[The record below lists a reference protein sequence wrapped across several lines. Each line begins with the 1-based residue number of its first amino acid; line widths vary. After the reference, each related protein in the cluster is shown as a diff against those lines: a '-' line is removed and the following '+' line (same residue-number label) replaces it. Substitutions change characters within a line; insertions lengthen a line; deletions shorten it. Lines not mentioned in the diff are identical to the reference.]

1 MSMNLTL
8 PRFFWSEYRKR
19 RKKAAL
25 ITFALFWGTLS
36 ILLLMAFGRG
46 MTTQFGVSFSGL
58 GETLIMVYGGQTSLE
73 FEGLSKGRPI
83 SLYPEDV
90 DYLKERIPE
99 IMRIAPESY
108 TYLQVSANGKEIN
121 RTVHGTTA
129 EFAVMRTQVPQ
140 MGGRFINPDDSAE
153 GRKVAFIG
161 WKVAADLFG
170 PGADAVGR
178 QIVINRIPFTV
189 VGVLM
194 KKIQDSMYNGPDA
207 DQIYLPFH
215 AYQQIDNRRRIN
227 QIHIQP
233 FGANQDKLIEARVR
247 TLLGRKYRFNPDDR
261 YATSFWNTIE
271 NNKEGMAI
279 FKGIEIFLGIIGALT
294 LLIGAV
300 GVTNLMY
307 AIAKER
313 TKEIGVK
320 LAIGARRRVI
330 VQQFFLETTF
340 VFAKGTFWGFITAF
354 NIVHLIRLAPI
365 NYDSFGIEAYLLRPE
380 FSLQIFLAYMII
392 LGVVVFLSGIFPAL
406 RASRSNPI
414 ESLRYE

>member
-1 MSMNLTL
+1 MNLTL

-19 RKKAAL
+19 RKKASL

-36 ILLLMAFGRG
+36 ILLLMAFGQG
-46 MTTQFGVSFSGL
+46 MSTQFQVAFSGL

-73 FEGLSKGRPI
+73 FEGLPKGRPI

-90 DYLKERIPE
+90 DFIKDRIPE
-99 IMRIAPESY
+99 IKRIAPEAY
-108 TYLQVSANGKEIN
+108 NFLQVSANGKEIN

-129 EFAVMRTQVPQ
+129 EFALLRTQVPM
-140 MGGRFINPDDSAE
+140 MGGRFLDADDVAE

-170 PGADAVGR
+170 GADAVGK
-178 QIVINRIPFTV
+178 QIIINRIPFTV
-189 VGVLM
+189 IGVLQ

-207 DQIYLPFH
+207 EQVYLPFH
-215 AYQQIDNRRRIN
+215 AYRQIDNRRRIN

-233 FGANQDKLIEARVR
+233 RDASQSKLIEARIR
-247 TLLGRKYRFNPDDR
+247 TLLGRKYHFNPDDR
-261 YATSFWNTIE
+261 YALSFWNTIE
-271 NNKEGMAI
+271 DNKQGMAI

-307 AIAKER
+307 AVAKER

-330 VQQFFLETTF
+330 VEQFFLETLF
-340 VFAKGTFWGFITAF
+340 VFAKGTFWGFIIAF
-354 NIVHLIRLAPI
+354 NIVHFVRLAPI

-380 FSLQIFLAYMII
+380 FSVRIFVAYMVI
-392 LGVVVFLSGIFPAL
+392 LGVLVFLSGIFPAL

>member
-1 MSMNLTL
+1 MNLTL

-19 RKKAAL
+19 RKKASL

-36 ILLLMAFGRG
+36 ILLLMAFGQG
-46 MTTQFGVSFSGL
+46 MTIQFKVAFSGL

-73 FEGLSKGRPI
+73 FEGLPKGRPI

-99 IMRIAPESY
+99 ILRIVPESY
-108 TYLQVSANGKEIN
+108 NYLQVSANGKEIN

-129 EFAVMRTQVPQ
+129 EFALMRTQVPRL
-140 MGGRFINPDDSAE
+140 GGRFLNADDVAE

-161 WKVAADLFG
+161 WKVAGDLFG
-170 PGADAVGR
+170 AADPVGS
-178 QIVINRIPFTV
+178 QIIINRIPFTV
-189 VGVLM
+189 IGVLQ
-194 KKIQDSMYNGPDA
+194 KKIQDSMYQGPDA
-207 DQIYLPFH
+207 DQIYLPFY
-215 AYQQIDNRRRIN
+215 AYRQIDNRRRIN

-233 FGANQDKLIEARVR
+233 HEAAQSKLIEARVR
-247 TLLGRKYRFNPDDR
+247 TLLGRKNRFDPDDR
-261 YATSFWNTIE
+261 YALSFWNTIE
-271 NNKEGMAI
+271 DAKEGMAI

-307 AIAKER
+307 AVAKER
-313 TKEIGVK
+313 TKEIGIK

-330 VQQFFLETTF
+330 VQQFFLETLF
-340 VFAKGTFWGFITAF
+340 VFAKGTFWGFIIAF

-380 FSLQIFLAYMII
+380 FSLQIFAAYMAI
-392 LGVVVFLSGIFPAL
+392 LGVLVFLSGIFPAL

>member
-1 MSMNLTL
+1 MNLTL

-19 RKKAAL
+19 RKKASL

-46 MTTQFGVSFSGL
+46 MSTQFRVAFSGL
-58 GETLIMVYGGQTSLE
+58 GDTLIMVYGGQTSLE
-73 FEGLSKGRPI
+73 FEGLPKGRPI

-121 RTVHGTTA
+121 RNVHGTTA
-129 EFAVMRTQVPQ
+129 EFGLMRTQIPQ
-140 MGGRFINPDDSAE
+140 MGGRFLDADDVAE

-161 WKVAADLFG
+161 WKIAVDLFG
-170 PGADAVGR
+170 TADVVGK

-189 VGVLM
+189 IGVLM

-215 AYQQIDNRRRIN
+215 AFRQIDNRRRIA

-233 FGANQDKLIEARVR
+233 YDASQSKLIESRIR
-247 TLLGRKYRFNPDDR
+247 TLLGRKNRFDPDDR

-271 NNKEGMAI
+271 NNKEGMAV
-279 FKGIEIFLGIIGALT
+279 FRGIEIFLGIIGALT

-307 AIAKER
+307 AVAKER
-313 TKEIGVK
+313 TKEIGIK
-320 LAIGARRRVI
+320 LAIGARRRII
-330 VQQFFLETTF
+330 VQQFFLETLF
-340 VFAKGTFWGFITAF
+340 VFGKGTFWGFITAF
-354 NIVHLIRLAPI
+354 NIINLIRLVPI
-365 NYDSFGIEAYLLRPE
+365 NYDSFGIEAYLLRPV
-380 FSLQIFLAYMII
+380 FSLGIFVAYMVI
-392 LGVVVFLSGIFPAL
+392 LGLLVFLSGIFPAL

>member
-1 MSMNLTL
+1 MNLTL

-19 RKKAAL
+19 RKKASL

-36 ILLLMAFGRG
+36 ILLLMAFGQG
-46 MTTQFGVSFSGL
+46 MTIQFKVAFSGL

-73 FEGLSKGRPI
+73 LEGLPKGRPI

-90 DYLKERIPE
+90 DYLKDRIPE
-99 IMRIAPESY
+99 ILRIAPESY
-108 TYLQVSANGKEIN
+108 NYLQVSANGKEIN

-129 EFAVMRTQVPQ
+129 EFALMRTQVPRL
-140 MGGRFINPDDSAE
+140 GGRFLNADDVAE

-161 WKVAADLFG
+161 WKVAGDLFG
-170 PGADAVGR
+170 AADPVGS
-178 QIVINRIPFTV
+178 QIIINRIPFTV
-189 VGVLM
+189 IGVLQ
-194 KKIQDSMYNGPDA
+194 KKIQDSMYQGPDA
-207 DQIYLPFH
+207 DQIYLPFY
-215 AYQQIDNRRRIN
+215 AYRQIDNRRRIN

-233 FGANQDKLIEARVR
+233 HEAAQSKLIEARVR
-247 TLLGRKYRFNPDDR
+247 TLLGRKNRFDPDDR
-261 YATSFWNTIE
+261 YALSFWNTIE
-271 NNKEGMAI
+271 DAKEGMAI

-307 AIAKER
+307 AVAKER
-313 TKEIGVK
+313 TKEIGIK

-330 VQQFFLETTF
+330 VQQFFLETLF
-340 VFAKGTFWGFITAF
+340 VFAKGTFWGFIIAF

-380 FSLQIFLAYMII
+380 FSLQIFAAYMAI
-392 LGVVVFLSGIFPAL
+392 LGVLVFLSGIFPAL

>member
-1 MSMNLTL
+1 MNLTL

-19 RKKAAL
+19 RKRTSL

-36 ILLLMAFGRG
+36 ILLLMAFGQG
-46 MTTQFGVSFSGL
+46 MTTQFRVAFSGL
-58 GETLIMVYGGQTSLE
+58 GETLIMVYGGQTSLPY
-73 FEGLSKGRPI
+73 EGLPKGRQI
-83 SLYPEDV
+83 SLFPEDV
-90 DYLKERIPE
+90 DYLKDRIPE
-99 IMRIAPESY
+99 ILRIAPESY
-108 TYLQVSANGKEIN
+108 GYLPVSAEGKEIN

-129 EFAVMRTQVPQ
+129 EFGLMRTQVPQ
-140 MGGRFINPDDSAE
+140 LGGRFINPDDVTE

-161 WKVAADLFG
+161 WKVATDLFG
-170 PGADAVGR
+170 SADAVGR
-178 QIVINRIPFTV
+178 TIVVNRVPFTV
-189 VGVLM
+189 VGVLQ
-194 KKIQDSMYNGPDA
+194 KKIQDSMYQGPDA

-215 AYQQIDNRRRIN
+215 AFRQLDNRRRIN

-233 FGANQDKLIEARVR
+233 REASQSLLIESRVK
-247 TLLGRKYRFNPDDR
+247 TLLGRKYRFDPADR

-271 NNKEGMAI
+271 DAKEGQAI

-307 AIAKER
+307 AAAKER

-320 LAIGARRRVI
+320 LAIGARRRTI
-330 VQQFFLETTF
+330 VGQFFLETVF
-340 VFAKGTFWGFITAF
+340 VFAKGTFWGFVAAF

-365 NYDSFGIEAYLLRPE
+365 NYESFGIEAYLLRPE
-380 FSLQIFLAYMII
+380 FSLRIFVAYVAV
-392 LGVVVFLSGIFPAL
+392 LSVLCFLSGIFPAL
-406 RASRSNPI
+406 RASRANPI

>member
-1 MSMNLTL
+1 MNLIL

-19 RKKAAL
+19 RKKASL

-36 ILLLMAFGRG
+36 ILLLMAFGQG
-46 MTTQFGVSFSGL
+46 MTIQFKVAFSGL

-73 FEGLSKGRPI
+73 FEGLPKGRPI
-83 SLYPEDV
+83 SLYQEDI

-99 IMRIAPESY
+99 ILRIAPESY
-108 TYLQVSANGKEIN
+108 NYLQVSANGKEIN
-121 RTVHGTTA
+121 RSVHGTTA
-129 EFAVMRTQVPQ
+129 EFAVMRTQIPRL
-140 MGGRFINPDDSAE
+140 GGRFLNADDVAV

-170 PGADAVGR
+170 AADPVGR
-178 QIVINRIPFTV
+178 QVVINRIPFTV
-189 VGVLM
+189 IGVLQ
-194 KKIQDSMYNGPDA
+194 KKIQDSMYQGPDA
-207 DQIYLPFH
+207 DQIYLPFY
-215 AYQQIDNRRRIN
+215 AYRQIDNRRRIN

-233 FGANQDKLIEARVR
+233 HEAAQSKLIEARVR
-247 TLLGRKYRFNPDDR
+247 TLLGRKNRFDPDDR
-261 YATSFWNTIE
+261 YALSFWNTIE
-271 NNKEGMAI
+271 DNKQGMAI

-307 AIAKER
+307 AVAKER
-313 TKEIGVK
+313 TKEIGIK

-330 VQQFFLETTF
+330 VQQFFLETLF
-340 VFAKGTFWGFITAF
+340 VFAKGTFWGFIVAF

-380 FSLQIFLAYMII
+380 FSLQIFAAYMAI
-392 LGVVVFLSGIFPAL
+392 LGVLVFLSGIFPAL
-406 RASRSNPI
+406 RASRSDPI

>member
-1 MSMNLTL
+1 MNLTL
-8 PRFFWSEYRKR
+8 PRFFWREYRKR
-19 RKKAAL
+19 RKKASL

-36 ILLLMAFGRG
+36 ILLLMAFGQG
-46 MTTQFGVSFSGL
+46 MTIQFKVAFSGL

-73 FEGLSKGRPI
+73 FEGLPKGRPV

-99 IMRIAPESY
+99 ILRIAPESY
-108 TYLQVSANGKEIN
+108 NYLQVSANGKEIN

-129 EFAVMRTQVPQ
+129 EFALMRTQVPRL
-140 MGGRFINPDDSAE
+140 GGRFLNADDVAE

-170 PGADAVGR
+170 GANPVGS

-189 VGVLM
+189 IGVLQ
-194 KKIQDSMYNGPDA
+194 KKIQDSMYQGPDA
-207 DQIYLPFH
+207 DQIYLPFY
-215 AYQQIDNRRRIN
+215 AYRQIDNRRRIN

-233 FGANQDKLIEARVR
+233 REAAQSKLIEARVR
-247 TLLGRKYRFNPDDR
+247 TLLGRKNRFDPDDR
-261 YATSFWNTIE
+261 YALSFWNTIE
-271 NNKEGMAI
+271 DAKEGMAI

-307 AIAKER
+307 ALAKER
-313 TKEIGVK
+313 TKEIGIK

-330 VQQFFLETTF
+330 VQQFFLETLF
-340 VFAKGTFWGFITAF
+340 VFAKGTFWGFIVAF

-380 FSLQIFLAYMII
+380 FSLQIFAAYMAI
-392 LGVVVFLSGIFPAL
+392 LGVLVFLSGIFPAL

>member
-1 MSMNLTL
+1 MNLTL

-19 RKKAAL
+19 RKRASL

-36 ILLLMAFGRG
+36 ILLLMAFGQG
-46 MTTQFGVSFSGL
+46 MTTQFKVAFSGL
-58 GETLIMVYGGQTSLE
+58 GETLIMVYGGQTSLP
-73 FEGLSKGRPI
+73 FEGLPKGRQI
-83 SLYPEDV
+83 SLYPEDI
-90 DYLKERIPE
+90 DYLKDRIPE
-99 IMRIAPESY
+99 ILRIAPESY
-108 TYLQVSANGKEIN
+108 DFLPVSANGKEIN

-129 EFAVMRTQVPQ
+129 DFGLMRTQVPQ
-140 MGGRFINPDDSAE
+140 LGGRFLDDDDVAE

-161 WKVAADLFG
+161 WKVAADLFAG
-170 PGADAVGR
+170 ESPIGKS
-178 QIVINRIPFTV
+178 IVIDRVPFMV
-189 VGVLM
+189 VGVLQ

-215 AYQQIDNRRRIN
+215 SFRQIDNRRRIN

-233 FGANQDKLIEARVR
+233 REASQSKLIESRVR
-247 TLLGRKYRFNPDDR
+247 TLLGRKYRFDPDDR

-271 NNKEGMAI
+271 DAKEGQAI

-307 AIAKER
+307 AAAKER

-320 LAIGARRRVI
+320 LAIGARRRII
-330 VQQFFLETTF
+330 VGQFFLETVF

-380 FSLQIFLAYMII
+380 FSLRIFVAYVIV
-392 LGVVVFLSGIFPAL
+392 LGLLCFLSGIFPAL
-406 RASRSNPI
+406 RASRANPI

>member
-1 MSMNLTL
+1 MNLTL

-19 RKKAAL
+19 RKRAAL

-36 ILLLMAFGRG
+36 ILLLMAFGQG
-46 MTTQFGVSFSGL
+46 MSTQARVSFSGL
-58 GETLIMVYGGQTSLE
+58 GQTLIMVYGGTTSLP
-73 FEGLSKGRPI
+73 FEGLPKGRPVM
-83 SLYPEDV
+83 LAAEEV

-99 IMRIAPESY
+99 ILRIAPESY
-108 TYLQVSANGKEIN
+108 SFLPVSAEGKEIN

-129 EFAVMRTQVPQ
+129 DFGIMRTQVPQ
-140 MGGRFINPDDSAE
+140 LGGRFLNADDVAL

-170 PGADAVGR
+170 SAGAVGR
-178 QIVINRIPFTV
+178 TIVINRVPFTV
-189 VGVLM
+189 VGVLQ

-215 AYQQIDNRRRIN
+215 AYRQIDNRRRIN

-233 FGANQDKLIEARVR
+233 RDPAQSKMIESRVR
-247 TLLGRKYRFNPDDR
+247 TLLGHRFRFNPDDR

-271 NNKEGMAI
+271 DAKEGQAI
-279 FKGIEIFLGIIGALT
+279 FRGIEIFLGIIGALT

-307 AIAKER
+307 AVAKER

-330 VQQFFLETTF
+330 VQQFFLETVF

-354 NIVHLIRLAPI
+354 NIVNLVRLAPI

-380 FSLQIFLAYMII
+380 FSLKIFIIYMLV
-392 LGVVVFLSGIFPAL
+392 LGVLCFLSGIFPAL
-406 RASRSNPI
+406 RASRANPI

>member
-1 MSMNLTL
+1 MNLTL

-19 RKKAAL
+19 RKRASL

-36 ILLLMAFGRG
+36 ILLLMAFGQG
-46 MTTQFGVSFSGL
+46 MTTQFKVAFSGL
-58 GETLIMVYGGQTSLE
+58 GETLIMVYGGQTSLP
-73 FEGLSKGRPI
+73 FEGLPKGRQI
-83 SLYPEDV
+83 SLYPEDI
-90 DYLKERIPE
+90 DYLKDRIPE
-99 IMRIAPESY
+99 ILRIAPESY
-108 TYLQVSANGKEIN
+108 NFLPVSANGKEIN
-121 RTVHGTTA
+121 RTVHGTTVD
-129 EFAVMRTQVPQ
+129 FGLMRTQVPQ
-140 MGGRFINPDDSAE
+140 LGGRFLDDDDVAE

-161 WKVAADLFG
+161 WKVAADLF
-170 PGADAVGR
+170 PGESPIGKS
-178 QIVINRIPFTV
+178 IVIDRVPFMV
-189 VGVLM
+189 VGVLQ

-215 AYQQIDNRRRIN
+215 SFRQIDNRRRIN

-233 FGANQDKLIEARVR
+233 REASQSKLIESRVR
-247 TLLGRKYRFNPDDR
+247 TLLGRKYRFDPDDR

-271 NNKEGMAI
+271 DAKEGQAI

-307 AIAKER
+307 AAAKER

-320 LAIGARRRVI
+320 LAIGARRRII
-330 VQQFFLETTF
+330 VGQFFLETVF

-380 FSLQIFLAYMII
+380 FSLRIFVAYVIV
-392 LGVVVFLSGIFPAL
+392 LGLLCFLSGIFPAL
-406 RASRSNPI
+406 RASRANPI

>member
-1 MSMNLTL
+1 MNLTL

-19 RKKAAL
+19 RKKASL

-36 ILLLMAFGRG
+36 ILLLMAFGQG
-46 MTTQFGVSFSGL
+46 MTTQFRVAFSGL

-73 FEGLSKGRPI
+73 FEGLPKGRSI

-99 IMRIAPESY
+99 ILRIAPESY
-108 TYLQVSANGKEIN
+108 NFLQVSANGKEIN

-140 MGGRFINPDDSAE
+140 MGGRFLNADDVAE
-153 GRKVAFIG
+153 GKKVAFIG
-161 WKVAADLFG
+161 WKVATDLFG
-170 PGADAVGR
+170 GANPVGE
-178 QIVINRIPFTV
+178 QIVINRIPFMV
-189 VGVLM
+189 IGMLQ
-194 KKIQDSMYNGPDA
+194 KKIQDSMYQGPDA
-207 DQIYLPFH
+207 DQIYLPFY
-215 AYQQIDNRRRIN
+215 AYRQIDNRRRIN

-233 FGANQDKLIEARVR
+233 HEAAQSKLIEARVR
-247 TLLGRKYRFNPDDR
+247 TLLGRKNRFDPDDR
-261 YATSFWNTIE
+261 YALSFWNTIE
-271 NNKEGMAI
+271 DAKEGMAI

-307 AIAKER
+307 ALAKER
-313 TKEIGVK
+313 TKEIGIK

-330 VQQFFLETTF
+330 IEQFFLETLL
-340 VFAKGTFWGFITAF
+340 VFAKGTFWGFIVAF
-354 NIVHLIRLAPI
+354 NIVHLIRLVPI
-365 NYDSFGIEAYLLRPE
+365 NYDSFGIEAYLLRPV
-380 FSLQIFLAYMII
+380 FSLQIFVAYLAI
-392 LGVVVFLSGIFPAL
+392 LGLLVFLSGIFPAL

>member
-1 MSMNLTL
+1 MNLTL

-19 RKKAAL
+19 RKKASL

-36 ILLLMAFGRG
+36 ILLLMAFGQG
-46 MTTQFGVSFSGL
+46 MSTQFQVAFSGL

-73 FEGLSKGRPI
+73 FEGLPKGRPI

-90 DYLKERIPE
+90 DFIKDRIPE
-99 IMRIAPESY
+99 IKRIAPEAY
-108 TYLQVSANGKEIN
+108 NFLQVSANGKEIN

-129 EFAVMRTQVPQ
+129 EFALLRTQVPM
-140 MGGRFINPDDSAE
+140 MGGRFLDADDVAE

-170 PGADAVGR
+170 GADAVGK
-178 QIVINRIPFTV
+178 QIIINRIPFTV
-189 VGVLM
+189 IGVLQ

-207 DQIYLPFH
+207 EQVYLPFH
-215 AYQQIDNRRRIN
+215 AYRQIDNRRRIN

-233 FGANQDKLIEARVR
+233 RDASQSKLIEARIR
-247 TLLGRKYRFNPDDR
+247 TLLGRKYHFNPDDR
-261 YATSFWNTIE
+261 YALSFWNTIE
-271 NNKEGMAI
+271 DNKQGMAI

-294 LLIGAV
+294 RLIGAV

-307 AIAKER
+307 AVAKER

-330 VQQFFLETTF
+330 VEQFFLETLF
-340 VFAKGTFWGFITAF
+340 VFAKGTFWGFIIAF
-354 NIVHLIRLAPI
+354 NIVHFVRLAPI

-380 FSLQIFLAYMII
+380 FSVRIFVAYMVI
-392 LGVVVFLSGIFPAL
+392 LGVLVFLSGIFPAL

>member
-1 MSMNLTL
+1 VNLTL

-19 RKKAAL
+19 RKRTSL

-36 ILLLMAFGRG
+36 ILLLMAFGQG
-46 MTTQFGVSFSGL
+46 MTTQFRVAFSGL
-58 GETLIMVYGGQTSLE
+58 GETLIMVYGGQTSLPY
-73 FEGLSKGRPI
+73 EGLPKGRQI
-83 SLYPEDV
+83 SLFPEDV
-90 DYLKERIPE
+90 DYLKDRIPE
-99 IMRIAPESY
+99 ILRIAPESY
-108 TYLQVSANGKEIN
+108 GFLPVSAEGKEIN

-129 EFAVMRTQVPQ
+129 EFGLMRTQVPQ
-140 MGGRFINPDDSAE
+140 LGGRFINPDDVTE

-161 WKVAADLFG
+161 WKVATDLFG
-170 PGADAVGR
+170 GADAVGR
-178 QIVINRIPFTV
+178 TIVVNRVPFTV
-189 VGVLM
+189 VGVLQ
-194 KKIQDSMYNGPDA
+194 KKIQDSMYQGPDA

-215 AYQQIDNRRRIN
+215 AFRQLDNRRRIN

-233 FGANQDKLIEARVR
+233 REASQSLLIESRVK
-247 TLLGRKYRFNPDDR
+247 TLLGRKYRFDPGDR

-271 NNKEGMAI
+271 DAKEGQAI

-307 AIAKER
+307 AAAKER

-320 LAIGARRRVI
+320 LAIGARRRTI
-330 VQQFFLETTF
+330 VGQFFLETVF
-340 VFAKGTFWGFITAF
+340 VFAKGTFWGFVAAF

-365 NYDSFGIEAYLLRPE
+365 NYESFGIEAYLLRPE
-380 FSLQIFLAYMII
+380 FSLRIFVAYVAV
-392 LGVVVFLSGIFPAL
+392 LSVLCFLSGIFPAL
-406 RASRSNPI
+406 RASRANPI

>member
-1 MSMNLTL
+1 MNLTL

-36 ILLLMAFGRG
+36 ILLLMAFGQG
-46 MTTQFGVSFSGL
+46 MNTQFHTSFSGL
-58 GETLIMVYGGQTSLE
+58 GQTLVMVYGGQTSVT
-73 FEGLSKGRPI
+73 FEGLPKGRQI

-90 DYLKERIPE
+90 DYLRDRIPE
-99 IMRIAPESY
+99 ILNIAPESY
-108 TYLQVSANGKEIN
+108 NYLQVSANGKEIN

-129 EFAVMRTQVPQ
+129 VFAVMRSQVPRL
-140 MGGRFINPDDSAE
+140 GGRFLNAADDAK

-170 PGADAVGR
+170 TEDPIGR
-178 QIVINRIPFTV
+178 LIVINRIPFTV
-189 VGVLM
+189 VGVLE
-194 KKIQDSMYNGPDA
+194 KKLQDSMYNGPDA
-207 DQIYLPFH
+207 EQIYLPFL
-215 AYQQIDNRRRIN
+215 AYQQLDSRRRIN

-233 FGANQDKLIEARVR
+233 REDSQSRLIEDRVR
-247 TLLGRKYRFNPDDR
+247 TLLGRKYRFEPNDR

-271 NNKEGMAI
+271 DAKEGQAI
-279 FKGIEIFLGIIGALT
+279 FKGIEIFLGIMGALT

-307 AIAKER
+307 AVAKER

-320 LAIGARRRVI
+320 LAIGARRRTI
-330 VQQFFLETTF
+330 VGQFFLETVF
-340 VFAKGTFWGFITAF
+340 VFAKGTFWGFVTAF
-354 NIVHLIRLAPI
+354 NIVHLVRLAPI
-365 NYDSFGIEAYLLRPE
+365 NYESFGIEAYLLRPE
-380 FSLQIFLAYMII
+380 FSLRIFVTYTLV
-392 LGVVVFLSGIFPAL
+392 LGALCFLSGIFPAL
-406 RASRSNPI
+406 RASRANPI